1 MTKSFVPAVFVSAFI
16 LAANL
21 LSAPW
26 AMAQVGKDADV
37 DSEAWVPVKHLEF
50 TPDDVEA
57 GLTGPDGELIEIV
70 QRAAQPSL
78 IEIRTGFEVELVKT
92 MDDL

>member
-1 MTKSFVPAVFVSAFI
+1 MTKSFVPAVFVATFI

-21 LSAPW
+21 MSAPR
-26 AMAQVGKDADV
+26 AMAQEDKDAEV

-57 GLTGPDGELIEIV
+57 GLTGPDGELIDVV

-78 IEIRTGFEVELVKT
+78 IEIRAGFEVELVKT